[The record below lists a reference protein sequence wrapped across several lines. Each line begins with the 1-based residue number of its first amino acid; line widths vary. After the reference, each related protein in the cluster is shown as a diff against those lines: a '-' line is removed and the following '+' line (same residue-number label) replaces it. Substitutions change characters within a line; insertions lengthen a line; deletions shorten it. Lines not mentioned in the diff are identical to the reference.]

1 MGLTNGLQVLEEFDV
16 MPGARNLQQRCEH
29 DASSMAH
36 DPGKV
41 VLPDLTD
48 EDQFQSQAIAEEL
61 DRSVELG
68 HGENSCDALPQSRA

>member
-1 MGLTNGLQVLEEFDV
+1 MGLTDGLQVLEELDV
-16 MPGARNLQQRCEH
+16 MPGARNLQQRCARS
-29 DASSMAH
+29 ASSMAH

-68 HGENSCDALPQSRA
+68 HRELV